1 MERWVHFRDFHGP
14 GWPSP
19 SQLEHYFLTP
29 SGRRQAFETGNDCWG
44 LSAIGVH
51 GTENLAPDKGRIDLG
66 LTMLGNPEHGVLLH
80 YRKGGGGYK
89 DSFYSK
95 RDLRRLREWVK
106 TAHDDLFPVGL
117 YIPFETAWKAVK
129 EFIETDGQ
137 LPRSIEWVADD
148 DLPADA
154 FPEP

>member
-1 MERWVHFRDFHGP
+1 
-14 GWPSP
+14 
-19 SQLEHYFLTP
+19 
-29 SGRRQAFETGNDCWG
+29 
-44 LSAIGVH
+44 
-51 GTENLAPDKGRIDLG
+51 
-66 LTMLGNPEHGVLLH
+66 MLGNLDHGVLLH
-80 YRKGGGGYK
+80 YRKGGGDYG

-95 RDLRRLREWVK
+95 GDLTRLREWVK

-137 LPRSIEWVADD
+137 LPRSIEWVAGN

-154 FPEP
+154 FPDP

>member
-1 MERWVHFRDFHGP
+1 MEKGVHFRGYNGP
-14 GWPSP
+14 GWHSR
-19 SQLEHYFLTP
+19 SQLEDYSLTP
-29 SGRRQAFETGNDCWG
+29 SGRRKAFEIGNDCWG
-44 LSAIGVH
+44 LSATGVH
-51 GTENLAPDKGRIDLG
+51 GTEKLPPGKGRIILG
-66 LTMLGNPEHGVLLH
+66 LTMLGNLDHGVLLH
-80 YRKGGGGYK
+80 YRKGGGDYG

-95 RDLRRLREWVK
+95 GDLTRLREWVK

-137 LPRSIEWVADD
+137 LPRSIEWVAGN

-154 FPEP
+154 FPDP

>member
-1 MERWVHFRDFHGP
+1 MEKWMNFPAFHGP

-19 SQLEHYFLTP
+19 SQLEHYFLTS
-29 SGRRQAFETGNDCWG
+29 SGRREAFEIGNDCWG
-44 LSAIGVH
+44 LSGIGVH
-51 GTENLAPDKGRIDLG
+51 GTENLPPGKGRINLG
-66 LTMLGNPEHGVLLH
+66 LTILGDPDHGVLLH
-80 YRKGGGGYK
+80 YRKGGGVYK

-95 RDLRRLREWVK
+95 GDLTRLREWVE
-106 TAHDDLFPVGL
+106 TAADDLFPVGL

-137 LPRSIEWVADD
+137 LPKSIEWVAGD

-154 FPEP
+154 FPDP